1 MSSSNKQI
9 AKNTIYLYI
18 RTAITMLI
26 ALYTSRVILKE
37 LGVSDYGV
45 YNVIGGTVAMLT
57 ALSATLSGAT
67 QRFITYAI

>member
-1 MSSSNKQI
+1 
-9 AKNTIYLYI
+9 
-18 RTAITMLI
+18 MLI

-57 ALSATLSGAT
+57 TLSATLSGAT
-67 QRFITYAI
+67 QRYIT